1 MWTTT
6 DDQGYSKWKTGTT
19 GSFYAAQGHIMELVS
34 VTEDESDIAYLGWP
48 DADENGS
55 IIWTHSVWIPKVSDK
70 KEAAKTYIRE
80 VIFSQKMQQWSFNNY
95 GKLPVMKDYYGDG
108 ITWLQDQ
115 MPTILSVADASS
127 PIPLFAD
134 LQEYLDILFML
145 VIGVLT
151 VPYIM
156 YLIPIY
162 LMEYQL
168 GLQNSW
174 IGLILPYVALNLPW
188 GILIMRGAFSTIP
201 TDLRDA
207 AIIDGCSEFQ
217 LWYKVLM
224 PINRPSMAATTI
236 ITFVFAWQEY
246 MFAST
251 LMTSNEWQTLPVLI
265 LFFIFRDFFIEGLSE
280 GMLKG

>member
-1 MWTTT
+1 MQQHVKRRETL
-6 DDQGYSKWKTGTT
+6 
-19 GSFYAAQGHIMELVS
+19 FFIIVIVFAAIFLFPILWMLNTSLRPTQDIYTYPPSIIPGALTLENFSYIFTEMRGFLRYLTNSLVVTVSTVLIVLVS
-34 VTEDESDIAYLGWP
+34 
-48 DADENGS
+48 
-55 IIWTHSVWIPKVSDK
+55 
-70 KEAAKTYIRE
+70 
-80 VIFSQKMQQWSFNNY
+80 
-95 GKLPVMKDYYGDG
+95 
-108 ITWLQDQ
+108 
-115 MPTILSVADASS
+115 SS
-127 PIPLFAD
+127 MGGYAFGMRKFRGQNL
-134 LQEYLDILFML
+134 LFML

-162 LMEYQL
+162 LMEYQF

-201 TDLRDA
+201 LDLRDA
-207 AIIDGCSEFQ
+207 AIIDGCNEFQ
-217 LWYKVLM
+217 LWYKVLL
-224 PINRPSMAATTI
+224 PINRPSLAATTI

-251 LMTSNEWQTLPVLI
+251 LMTSNDWQTLPVGIVWLRDELQTLVMGRVGAMVIVTILPVLI